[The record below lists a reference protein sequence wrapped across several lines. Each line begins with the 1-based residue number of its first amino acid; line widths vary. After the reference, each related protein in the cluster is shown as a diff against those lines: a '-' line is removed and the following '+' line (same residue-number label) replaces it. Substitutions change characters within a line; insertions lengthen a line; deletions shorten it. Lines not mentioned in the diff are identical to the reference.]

1 MPRLGERVLK
11 VRSKNAGPFWVTVDV
26 FCGTPDVFEQVRNE
40 LRTEAVAALFQ
51 QPSQL
56 MKRFDIA
63 DLNVIKFSF
72 PRPVVQVT
80 IGRAVQGLIIGLETH
95 AQQASPLASAGH
107 TVASEQRRRRAVRG
121 PDSGLRSARR

>member
-1 MPRLGERVLK
+1 MSRLGDQVLK

-26 FCGTPDVFEQVRNE
+26 FCGTRDVFEQLMGA

-56 MKRFDIA
+56 VKRFDIA

-72 PRPVVQVT
+72 PRPVVQGART
-80 IGRAVQGLIIGLETH
+80 DRDMHG
-95 AQQASPLASAGH
+95 AQWAILLAEFHVRPSP
-107 TVASEQRRRRAVRG
+107 RRIV
-121 PDSGLRSARR
+121 